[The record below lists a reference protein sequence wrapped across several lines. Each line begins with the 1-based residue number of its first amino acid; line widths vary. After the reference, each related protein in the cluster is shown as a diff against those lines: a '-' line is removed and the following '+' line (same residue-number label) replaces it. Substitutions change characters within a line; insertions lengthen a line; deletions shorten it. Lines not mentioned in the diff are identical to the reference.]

1 MPLSRKEYNEMIA
14 YITKPRTKTIS
25 QDKKSYSEE
34 MRIGTDEM
42 IDEEQYKNF
51 IPVMPDMPGMEDPKL
66 RQVELAEGGL
76 PRVSK
81 NALADDA
88 LKGLQTMKKKGIKN
102 VSKYASQIAKSPL
115 SKFIAAETGLGAL
128 LGAPIDYASGYSGKE
143 ILLNIPTLGFGT
155 DIKDELN
162 MLSSINKK
170 DRELLLQYAAKAG
183 TRYKNRLKGIE
194 SIIDKDTQKALDARD
209 AFYANLQ
216 EKRDAVA
223 EQREL
228 KAKDNFFEILQE
240 KMDKAKQEKQ
250 NSD

>member
-25 QDKKSYSEE
+25 EDKKSYSEE

-128 LGAPIDYASGYSGKE
+128 VGAPLDYASGYSGKE
-143 ILLNIPTLGFGT
+143 ILLNLPTFGLGT
-155 DIKDELN
+155 TIKDEID
-162 MLSSINKK
+162 MLSSVNKK
-170 DRELLLQYAAKAG
+170 DRDLLLQYAAKSG
-183 TRYKNRLKGIE
+183 TRHRDRLRGIE
-194 SIIDKDTQKALDARD
+194 TIIDKDTQKALDARD
-209 AFYANLQ
+209 VFF
-216 EKRDAVA
+216 EKLEAKREKVA
-223 EQREL
+223 ESR
-228 KAKDNFFEILQE
+228 KDKTPTSGFESYE
-240 KMDKAKQEKQ
+240 YVPE
-250 NSD
+250 

>member
-1 MPLSRKEYNEMIA
+1 MDKPEFGDPSTWKQTVSQYLETNNEQ
-14 YITKPRTKTIS
+14 

-34 MRIGTDEM
+34 MRIGTDEF
-42 IDEEQYKNF
+42 IDEEQYKNL

-128 LGAPIDYASGYSGKE
+128 VGAPLDYASGYSGKE
-143 ILLNIPTLGFGT
+143 ILLNLPTFGLGT
-155 DIKDELN
+155 TIKDEID
-162 MLSSINKK
+162 MLSSVNKK
-170 DRELLLQYAAKAG
+170 DRDLLLQYAAKSG
-183 TRYKNRLKGIE
+183 TRHRHRLRGIE
-194 SIIDKDTQKALDARD
+194 TIIDKDTQKALDARD
-209 AFYANLQ
+209 AFF
-216 EKRDAVA
+216 EKLEAKREKVA
-223 EQREL
+223 ESR
-228 KAKDNFFEILQE
+228 KDKTPTSGFESYE
-240 KMDKAKQEKQ
+240 YVPE
-250 NSD
+250 

>member
-25 QDKKSYSEE
+25 EDKKSYSEE

-128 LGAPIDYASGYSGKE
+128 LGAPKSGPQPQG
-143 ILLNIPTLGFGT
+143 LNINYNTVKTVRLE
-155 DIKDELN
+155 K
-162 MLSSINKK
+162 IN
-170 DRELLLQYAAKAG
+170 G
-183 TRYKNRLKGIE
+183 RYRQ
-194 SIIDKDTQKALDARD
+194 STT
-209 AFYANLQ
+209 
-216 EKRDAVA
+216 KR
-223 EQREL
+223 
-228 KAKDNFFEILQE
+228 
-240 KMDKAKQEKQ
+240 
-250 NSD
+250 

>member
-25 QDKKSYSEE
+25 EDKKSYSEE

-128 LGAPIDYASGYSGKE
+128 VGAPLDYASGYSGKE
-143 ILLNIPTLGFGT
+143 ILLNLPTFGLGT
-155 DIKDELN
+155 TIKDEID
-162 MLSSINKK
+162 MLSSVNKK
-170 DRELLLQYAAKAG
+170 DRDLLLQYAAKSG
-183 TRYKNRLKGIE
+183 TRHRDRLRGIE
-194 SIIDKDTQKALDARD
+194 TIIDKDTQKALDARD
-209 AFYANLQ
+209 AFF
-216 EKRDAVA
+216 EKLEAKREKVA
-223 EQREL
+223 ESR
-228 KAKDNFFEILQE
+228 KDKTPTSGFESYE
-240 KMDKAKQEKQ
+240 YVPE
-250 NSD
+250 

>member
-1 MPLSRKEYNEMIA
+1 MPLNRKQYNEMIA
-14 YITKPRTKTIS
+14 YITRPNVESIS
-25 QDKKSYSEE
+25 EDKKSYSEE
-34 MRIGTDEM
+34 MRIGTDEF
-42 IDEEQYKNF
+42 IDEEQYKNL

-143 ILLNIPTLGFGT
+143 ILLNLPTLGLGT
-155 DIKDELN
+155 EIKDEID
-162 MLSSINKK
+162 MLRSINKK
-170 DRELLLQYAAKAG
+170 DRDLLLEYAAKSG
-183 TRYKNRLKGIE
+183 TRHRNRLKGIE

-240 KMDKAKQEKQ
+240 KMDKAKQD
-250 NSD
+250 SD

>member
-1 MPLSRKEYNEMIA
+1 
-14 YITKPRTKTIS
+14 
-25 QDKKSYSEE
+25 
-34 MRIGTDEM
+34 
-42 IDEEQYKNF
+42 
-51 IPVMPDMPGMEDPKL
+51 
-66 RQVELAEGGL
+66 
-76 PRVSK
+76 
-81 NALADDA
+81 
-88 LKGLQTMKKKGIKN
+88 MKKKGIKN

-240 KMDKAKQEKQ
+240 KIDKAKQEKQ

>member
-25 QDKKSYSEE
+25 EDKKSYSEE

-66 RQVELAEGGL
+66 RQVELAGGGL

-115 SKFIAAETGLGAL
+115 TKFIAAETGILGPL
-128 LGAPIDYASGYSGKE
+128 QGIFDYGSGYSKKE
-143 ILLNIPTLGFGT
+143 ILLNIPTLGLGT
-155 DIKDELN
+155 TIKDEID
-162 MLSSINKK
+162 MLRSINKK
-170 DRELLLQYAAKAG
+170 DRDLLLEYAAKSG
-183 TRYKNRLKGIE
+183 TRHRNRLKGIE

-209 AFYANLQ
+209 AFFEQLQ
-216 EKRDAVA
+216 AKREKVYESR
-223 EQREL
+223 
-228 KAKDNFFEILQE
+228 KDKVPTSGLESE
-240 KMDKAKQEKQ
+240 EYVPE
-250 NSD
+250 

>member
-34 MRIGTDEM
+34 MRIGTDEF
-42 IDEEQYKNF
+42 IDEEQYKNL

-128 LGAPIDYASGYSGKE
+128 VGAPLDYASGYSGKE
-143 ILLNIPTLGFGT
+143 ILLNLPTFGLGT
-155 DIKDELN
+155 TIKDEID
-162 MLSSINKK
+162 MLSSVNKK
-170 DRELLLQYAAKAG
+170 DRDLLLQYAAKSG
-183 TRYKNRLKGIE
+183 TRHRDRLRGIE
-194 SIIDKDTQKALDARD
+194 TIIDKDTQKALDARD
-209 AFYANLQ
+209 AFF
-216 EKRDAVA
+216 EKLEAKREKVA
-223 EQREL
+223 ESR
-228 KAKDNFFEILQE
+228 KDKTPTSGFESYE
-240 KMDKAKQEKQ
+240 YVPE
-250 NSD
+250 